1 MSAAVLA
8 LYDHPISGNAQKVR
22 FLLAELG
29 LEYERRG
36 VPIERPRP
44 QWYADINPLMGIPTL
59 QDGDLVLSESQAILR
74 YLANRERRDD
84 LYPADPPARA
94 RVDMMLD
101 RFAFAFRPAL
111 FQVEAQALGFSPTG
125 GFGAAPADPEAAV
138 AKARDAAP
146 VLTQFESVVDPSGYW
161 LGEFSLAD
169 VAAAPFLYRTLV
181 TGMDLSPYP
190 NLARMRD
197 TVTARPAFA
206 AVEPEPRAPAN

>member
-59 QDGDLVLSESQAILR
+59 QDGDLVLSESHAILR

>member
-1 MSAAVLA
+1 VSAAVLA

-22 FLLAELG
+22 YLLAELG
-29 LEYERRG
+29 LEYERRS

-59 QDGDLVLSESQAILR
+59 QDGDLVVSESQAILR

-101 RFAFAFRPAL
+101 RFAFSFRPAL
-111 FQVEAQALGFSPTG
+111 FQVEAQAMGFSPTG

-138 AKARDAAP
+138 AKAGEIAP
-146 VLTQFESVVDPSGYW
+146 VLTQFESVVGPSGYW

-169 VAAAPFLYRTLV
+169 IAAAPFLYRTLV
-181 TGMDLSPYP
+181 TGMDMSSYP
-190 NLARMRD
+190 NLTRMRD
-197 TVTARPAFA
+197 TVISRPAFA
-206 AVEPEPRAPAN
+206 AVEPVPRAPAN

>member
-29 LEYERRG
+29 LEYERRA

-59 QDGDLVLSESQAILR
+59 EDGDLVLSESQAILR

-101 RFAFAFRPAL
+101 RLAFTFRPAF

-125 GFGAAPADPEAAV
+125 GFGAGPADPAAAV
-138 AKARDAAP
+138 AKAKEVAP
-146 VLTQFESVVDPSGYW
+146 VLTQFESVVGPSGYW

-181 TGMDLSPYP
+181 TGMDMSPYP
-190 NLARMRD
+190 NLTRMRD
-197 TVTARPAFA
+197 TVIARPAFA
-206 AVEPEPRAPAN
+206 AAGPEPRAPGN

>member
-84 LYPADPPARA
+84 LYPADPAARA

-101 RFAFAFRPAL
+101 RFAFTFRPAF
-111 FQVEAQALGFSPTG
+111 FQVEAQAMGFSPTG
-125 GFGAAPADPEAAV
+125 GFGAAPADP
-138 AKARDAAP
+138 
-146 VLTQFESVVDPSGYW
+146 
-161 LGEFSLAD
+161 
-169 VAAAPFLYRTLV
+169 
-181 TGMDLSPYP
+181 
-190 NLARMRD
+190 
-197 TVTARPAFA
+197 
-206 AVEPEPRAPAN
+206 

>member
-22 FLLAELG
+22 LLLAELG

-74 YLANRERRDD
+74 YLANREGRDD
-84 LYPADPPARA
+84 LYPADPAARA

-101 RFAFAFRPAL
+101 RFAFTFRPAF
-111 FQVEAQALGFSPTG
+111 FQVEAQAMGFSPTG
-125 GFGAAPADPEAAV
+125 GFGAGPADLEAAV
-138 AKARDAAP
+138 AKAQEVAP
-146 VLTQFESVVDPSGYW
+146 VLTQFESVVGPSGYW

-181 TGMDLSPYP
+181 TGMDMSPYP
-190 NLARMRD
+190 NLTRMRD
-197 TVTARPAFA
+197 TVIARPAFT
-206 AVEPEPRAPAN
+206 AVEPVPQAGAN

>member
-1 MSAAVLA
+1 
-8 LYDHPISGNAQKVR
+8 
-22 FLLAELG
+22 
-29 LEYERRG
+29 
-36 VPIERPRP
+36 
-44 QWYADINPLMGIPTL
+44 MGIPTL

-84 LYPADPPARA
+84 LYPADPAARA

-101 RFAFAFRPAL
+101 RLAFTFRPAF

-125 GFGAAPADPEAAV
+125 GFGAGPADPEAAA
-138 AKARDAAP
+138 AKAREVAP
-146 VLTQFESVVDPSGYW
+146 VLTQFESVVGPSGYW

-190 NLARMRD
+190 NLTRMRD

>member
-74 YLANRERRDD
+74 YLANRERRAD